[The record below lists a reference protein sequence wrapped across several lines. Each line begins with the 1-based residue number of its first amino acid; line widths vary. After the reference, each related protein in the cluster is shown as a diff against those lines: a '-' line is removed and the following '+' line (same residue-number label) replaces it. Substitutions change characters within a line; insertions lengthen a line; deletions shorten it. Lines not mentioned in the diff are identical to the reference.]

1 MEFLGVY
8 DETGKE
14 LENRKI
20 LRGDK
25 TLKDNEYIKL
35 VAVWIKCEGKYLIQ
49 KTSKEKGGVFA
60 VSGGH
65 VPYKTTSKQQS
76 IVELQ
81 EELGL
86 NLDPNKLKLLGN
98 VKIPHCIFDVFLVE
112 DDSLKQYN
120 FNLLK
125 EEVES
130 VVWCDCKEIDN
141 LIQKGIFRES
151 SKLHYDAF
159 IKNLEYQK

>member
-1 MEFLGVY
+1 M
-8 DETGKE
+8 
-14 LENRKI
+14 
-20 LRGDK
+20 
-25 TLKDNEYIKL
+25 
-35 VAVWIKCEGKYLIQ
+35 
-49 KTSKEKGGVFA
+49 
-60 VSGGH
+60 
-65 VPYKTTSKQQS
+65 
-76 IVELQ
+76 Q

-120 FNLLK
+120 FNLQK